1 MLELLISLLIFLVI
15 ASVVWWAVG
24 MLPLPA
30 PVRPIVLVVLVVIFL
45 VMMLR
50 FLPGGHSFL

>member
-1 MLELLISLLIFLVI
+1 MLQLLISVLVFLVI

-30 PVRPIVLVVLVVIFL
+30 PVRPIVLVILVVIFL
-45 VMMLR
+45 IMMLG
-50 FLPGGHSFL
+50 LIPGSHHYF